1 MEQASPLFSG
11 ALSQNNIQDIEEVQ
25 KMAFKI
31 ILRGQ
36 YRSYGNALELLE
48 QKTLEERRQAISL
61 KFANNNKNH
70 PKMKHLFEFKQNL
83 KTRSGHNTK
92 KLNTRH

>member
-1 MEQASPLFSG
+1 MEQESPLFSG

-25 KMAFKI
+25 KMVFKI

-36 YRSYGNALELLE
+36 YHSYGNALELLE

-61 KFANNNKNH
+61 KFAKN
-70 PKMKHLFEFKQNL
+70 
-83 KTRSGHNTK
+83 
-92 KLNTRH
+92 